1 MQKKKKMWSTMLEMA
16 KQRIA
21 ESTSYTIANP
31 YLQKDIAG
39 TFAQCIITKLQRS
52 LIGYDQK

>member
-1 MQKKKKMWSTMLEMA
+1 MWSTMLEMA

>member
-1 MQKKKKMWSTMLEMA
+1 MWSTTLEMA

-31 YLQKDIAG
+31 YLEKDIAG
-39 TFAQCIITKLQRS
+39 TFAQCTNIKITKV
-52 LIGYDQK
+52 INWI